1 MMDRLMALFAYAVM
15 AASLLVLV
23 WYVPRWDLG
32 GVIAVTLALAG
43 VDVVQSLRSHRRPRS
58 QKDR

>member
-1 MMDRLMALFAYAVM
+1 MDRLMALFAYAVM

-43 VDVVQSLRSHRRPRS
+43 VDVVQSLRSDRWPRRP
-58 QKDR
+58 KDR

>member
-1 MMDRLMALFAYAVM
+1 MALVAYAVV

-58 QKDR
+58 PKDH